1 VWRHRRQ
8 RIKQTAAQKALL
20 KANRKKHRNEYA
32 EALTA
37 ARDLVKDQ
45 ATLLH
50 DKFGRHSINYYFEEI
65 MQCSRLT
72 GQRKVTKWNAFVK
85 KEVEHHNSGTCI
97 ISLHCLLQTH
107 LRISALPAG
116 ERRHKACELMP
127 QIRMRWQGMDADQ
140 RTAETEEVI
149 ESIKECR
156 EMRELSSHNVML
168 GALADANKT
177 LEKVDREARLVSFL
191 LDHDTNYSF

>member
-1 VWRHRRQ
+1 
-8 RIKQTAAQKALL
+8 
-20 KANRKKHRNEYA
+20 
-32 EALTA
+32 
-37 ARDLVKDQ
+37 
-45 ATLLH
+45 
-50 DKFGRHSINYYFEEI
+50 
-65 MQCSRLT
+65 
-72 GQRKVTKWNAFVK
+72 
-85 KEVEHHNSGTCI
+85 
-97 ISLHCLLQTH
+97 
-107 LRISALPAG
+107 
-116 ERRHKACELMP
+116 MP